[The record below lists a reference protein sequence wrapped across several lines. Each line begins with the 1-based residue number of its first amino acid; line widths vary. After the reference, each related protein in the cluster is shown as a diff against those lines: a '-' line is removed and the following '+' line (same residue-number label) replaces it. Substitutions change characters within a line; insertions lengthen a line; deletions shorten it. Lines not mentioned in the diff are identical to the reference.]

1 MSVNYY
7 KSCSN
12 LPIYNFYKI
21 IDEAN
26 YAYLSKDYI
35 EGEDFKFDVVDAEI
49 LFTKIIEEYSELT
62 SNREVLVGFK
72 MQIAILNYEF
82 ERDSLKSI
90 LEIFNETNDFEV
102 LLLLSSFGFDTSN
115 KLGIDKL
122 LKSVI
127 SRIKNLNNKIRI
139 NKVNYTKRF
148 KTTKKEIK
156 RNLDKEALLLEMS
169 LELGREIEVRKTSV
183 TKWVNMVNISSEKA
197 KKMNSLK
204 NK

>member
-21 IDEAN
+21 IDEAS

-35 EGEDFKFDVVDAEI
+35 EGEDFKFDVVEAEI

-82 ERDSLKSI
+82 ERDSLKNI

-115 KLGIDKL
+115 KLGLDKL

-197 KKMNSLK
+197 KQMNSLK

>member
-21 IDEAN
+21 IDEAS

-35 EGEDFKFDVVDAEI
+35 EGEDFKFDVVEAEI

-82 ERDSLKSI
+82 ERDSLKNI

-115 KLGIDKL
+115 KLGLDKL

-197 KKMNSLK
+197 KQINSLK

>member
-1 MSVNYY
+1 MALKNYE
-7 KSCSN
+7 SCST

-21 IDEAN
+21 IDEGN
-26 YAYLSKDYI
+26 YGYIQKDYEEGDDFI
-35 EGEDFKFDVVDAEI
+35 ESDKTTSYIFLKI
-49 LFTKIIEEYSELT
+49 LEEYSVLT
-62 SNREVLVGFK
+62 ANREVLISLK
-72 MQIAILNYEF
+72 LQISIIDYEF

-90 LEIFNETNDFEV
+90 VEIFNETNDFKV
-102 LLLLSSFGFDTSN
+102 LVLLSSFGFDTSN

-139 NKVNYTKRF
+139 NKVKYTKRF
-148 KTTKKEIK
+148 KTTNKEIK

-169 LELGREIEVRKTSV
+169 LDLGREIEVKKTSIL
-183 TKWVNMVNISSEKA
+183 KWVNMVQLSNDKA
-197 KKMNSLK
+197 NKMNSLK